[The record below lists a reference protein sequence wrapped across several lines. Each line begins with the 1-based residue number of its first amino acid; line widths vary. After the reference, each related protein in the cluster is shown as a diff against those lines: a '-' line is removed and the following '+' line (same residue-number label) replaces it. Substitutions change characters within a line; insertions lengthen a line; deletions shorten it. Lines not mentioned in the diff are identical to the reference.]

1 MGEAIAKAAIDYLFE
16 NSKANK
22 YQVGFFGGEP
32 LINFDLVKFAVKYA
46 NDKAHQYRKQIE
58 YYIATNGTL
67 LSKDVADF
75 IKNNNIQ
82 ISISI
87 DGGERIH
94 NAARK
99 FANGTGSFNIVM
111 DNVQRFFGKDIRIR
125 GTLTHRNPNVKSLYD
140 DLRELG
146 FTNIAFRP
154 VTTLK
159 PGWKLTEDDWI
170 LVRQSYTEMIES
182 WLDDFERNKYF
193 LITGPFAFAAPIFSG
208 GKKYYGCSAGRAYI
222 VVSPNGDFYP
232 CHRLVGMEKF
242 KIGNISEGINEKV
255 VKTIVPGN
263 VDERDSCKRC
273 WARYLCGGGCFHES
287 ITFNGNLE
295 PFTPI
300 CDLFKL
306 IAKYGIYIGY
316 MFKDEVEEY
325 YQTSKR
331 FER

>member
-154 VTTLK
+154 VTTL
-159 PGWKLTEDDWI
+159 L
-170 LVRQSYTEMIES
+170 R
-182 WLDDFERNKYF
+182 
-193 LITGPFAFAAPIFSG
+193 FAF
-208 GKKYYGCSAGRAYI
+208 
-222 VVSPNGDFYP
+222 
-232 CHRLVGMEKF
+232 L
-242 KIGNISEGINEKV
+242 
-255 VKTIVPGN
+255 
-263 VDERDSCKRC
+263 
-273 WARYLCGGGCFHES
+273 
-287 ITFNGNLE
+287 
-295 PFTPI
+295 
-300 CDLFKL
+300 
-306 IAKYGIYIGY
+306 
-316 MFKDEVEEY
+316 
-325 YQTSKR
+325 
-331 FER
+331 